1 MLEHAVILRLVVQG
15 SNCGAFGSTVWGEG
29 KISLQLSLLGSTISC
44 VVLGKHCERSSVAVR
59 AVGVL
64 RGVSR

>member
-1 MLEHAVILRLVVQG
+1 MILTLVVQAPSVG
-15 SNCGAFGSTVWGEG
+15 QLVALSGGGGG
-29 KISLQLSLLGSTISC
+29 KMSLQLSLLGSTISC

-64 RGVSR
+64 SDASR